1 METIKQIVLQEMNEE
16 KYNRKHIDAK
26 IKAAIEQHPEMLAK
40 LKQGVE
46 LVEKYKAGQY
56 YESKMRRIAQLNNL
70 DTAALVLD
78 IFVGIAYS
86 QRPELFTAVS
96 AQIASRL
103 KFSDKTEA
111 ITTVAELL
119 AVLCLTD
126 AFDITKADRSAS
138 LMLESRIPLPE
149 KVLGFIENSQYLPPM
164 VCEPLE
170 LTHNYSSGYLTHND
184 SLILGTGNHH
194 DGDICLDVLNIMNKV
209 ALKLDTDFLSTVEEE
224 PTFELDNQDKTDQWY
239 AFKRQSY
246 EFYSLMVQQ
255 GNSFYLT
262 HKVDKRGRIY
272 AMGYH
277 ITTQGTAFKKAMLE
291 LANEE
296 LVTGVL

>member
-1 METIKQIVLQEMNEE
+1 MRQIVLQEMNEQR
-16 KYNRKHIDAK
+16 YNRKHIDAK
-26 IKAAIEQHPEMLAK
+26 IRTAIDAHPEMQAK
-40 LKQGVE
+40 LVQGVE
-46 LVEKYKAGQY
+46 LVKKYMAGQY
-56 YESKMRRIAQLNNL
+56 YESKMKRIAQLENL
-70 DTAALVLD
+70 ELEALVME

-86 QRPELFTAVS
+86 QKPELFTSVS

-103 KFSDKTEA
+103 QFSDRTEA

-138 LMLESRIPLPE
+138 LMVESRIPLSQNL
-149 KVLGFIENSQYLPPM
+149 VDFIDGSQYLPPM

-194 DGDICLDVLNIMNKV
+194 DGDICLDVLNTMNRV
-209 ALKLDTDFLSTVEEE
+209 ALKLDIDFLCTHEEE
-224 PTFELDNQDKTDQWY
+224 PTFELDSQEKRDQWD
-239 AFKRQSY
+239 AFKKQSY
-246 EFYSLMVQQ
+246 KFYDLMVQC
-255 GNSFYLT
+255 GNHFYLT

-272 AMGYH
+272 ACGYH
-277 ITTQGTAFKKAMLE
+277 INTQGTAFKKASIE
-291 LANEE
+291 LAHEE
-296 LVTGVL
+296 IVTGAP